1 MIGYKLLIN
10 KMIILYINDEHCSS
24 VEQLKGYFKIGTN
37 YDNPIVMELLDYGR
51 AGDISD
57 WLREKGESE
66 LAKAVDNLNDNL
78 GDSEYFS
85 QLTAIITGE
94 RGVTEKPEFQKCFYV
109 ENFTAEKAD
118 NGIIVCVQLKILSS
132 VNESYEL
139 AVRTNWGTKGNIIN
153 PYKFEEGSTVNL
165 EFKFRKR
172 PNSEINQLTLFADEK
187 EVYSKD
193 GILLGQNIVEFTIG
207 DCCFKMIKIAH
218 GTFNMGAGKETH
230 QVTLTKDYYMGE
242 TQVTQALWKSVTGD
256 EPSFFEGENRPV
268 EQVSWE
274 DCHDFIQKLNKK
286 LSSQLGNM
294 RFRMPTEAEWEFAAR
309 GGNNSKGYQYSGG
322 NNIEKVACHNRS
334 DTHNVA
340 NKQPNELGLY
350 DMSGNVYEWCHDRY
364 DDYLGIA
371 EIDPT
376 GPDSGEWRI
385 CRGGTWKD
393 GTAKCR
399 LWYRNSEA
407 YYRKNYY
414 IGLRLAMSK

>member
-1 MIGYKLLIN
+1 
-10 KMIILYINDEHCSS
+10 MIILYINDEHCSS
-24 VEQLKGYFKIGTN
+24 VEQLKEYFEIGAN

-85 QLTAIITGE
+85 QLTAIFTGE
-94 RGVTEKPEFQKCFYV
+94 KVATEKPEFQKCFQV
-109 ENFTAEKAD
+109 VNVATDKDD
-118 NGIIVCVQLKILSS
+118 NEITVSVQLKILSS

-139 AVRTNWGTKGNIIN
+139 AVRTNWGTKGNIVN
-153 PYKFEEGSTVNL
+153 PYDFDEGSTANL
-165 EFKFRKR
+165 KFKFRKR
-172 PNSEINQLTLFADEK
+172 PNTTINKIALFVDEK

-193 GILLGQNIVEFTIG
+193 GILCSKNIVEFTIG

-218 GTFNMGAGKETH
+218 GTFNMGAGEETH

-242 TQVTQALWKSVTGD
+242 TQVTQALWKAVTGD
-256 EPSFFEGENRPV
+256 KPSSFEGENRPV
-268 EQVSWE
+268 EQISWE
-274 DCHDFIQKLNKK
+274 DCHDFIRKLNKK
-286 LSSQLGNM
+286 LSFKLGNM

-322 NNIEKVACHNRS
+322 NDIENVAWHNS
-334 DTHNVA
+334 SVTHNVA
-340 NKQPNELGLY
+340 TKQPNELGFY
-350 DMSGNVYEWCHDRY
+350 DMSGNVYEWCHDWYR
-364 DDYLGIA
+364 DYPNIA

-376 GPDSGEWRI
+376 GPECGEYRV

-393 GTAKCR
+393 GTTKCR
-399 LWYRNSEA
+399 LWYRN
-407 YYRKNYY
+407 YDNYWKKSY
-414 IGLRLAMSK
+414 FIGLRLAMSK

>member
-1 MIGYKLLIN
+1 
-10 KMIILYINDEHCSS
+10 MIILYINDEHCSS
-24 VEQLKGYFKIGTN
+24 VYQLKEYFKIGAN

-94 RGVTEKPEFQKCFYV
+94 RGATEKPEFQKCFHV
-109 ENFTAEKAD
+109 ESVTAEKDD

-132 VNESYEL
+132 VNEPYEL
-139 AVRTNWGTKGNIIN
+139 AVRTNWGTKGNIVN
-153 PYKFEEGSTVNL
+153 PYNFDEESTVNL

-207 DCCFKMIKIAH
+207 DCCFKMIKIEH
-218 GTFNMGAGKETH
+218 GTFNMGAGKDTH

-242 TQVTQALWKSVTGD
+242 TQVTQALWKAVTGD
-256 EPSFFEGENRPV
+256 KPSFFEGENRPV
-268 EQVSWE
+268 AQGSWE
-274 DCHDFIQKLNKK
+274 DCQYFIRKLNKK
-286 LSSQLGNM
+286 LSFQLGNM

-309 GGNNSKGYQYSGG
+309 GGNNSKGYQYSGSD
-322 NNIEKVACHNRS
+322 NIDKVAWNRRCATN
-334 DTHNVA
+334 DVA
-340 NKQPNELGLY
+340 TKLPNELGLY
-350 DMSGNVYEWCHDRY
+350 DMSGNIYEWCYDWY
-364 DDYLGIA
+364 DDYPGIA

-376 GPDSGEWRI
+376 GSECGIYQRV

-393 GTAKCR
+393 GTTKCR

-407 YYRKNYY
+407 YYRKNYFN
-414 IGLRLAMSK
+414 GLRLAMSE

>member
-1 MIGYKLLIN
+1 
-10 KMIILYINDEHCSS
+10 MIILYINDEHCSC
-24 VEQLKGYFKIGTN
+24 VEQLKEYFKIGAN

-66 LAKAVDNLNDNL
+66 LAKAVDNLNHNL

-94 RGVTEKPEFQKCFYV
+94 RGATEKPVFQKCFHV
-109 ENFTAEKAD
+109 ESVTAEKDD

-153 PYKFEEGSTVNL
+153 PYNFDEGSTVNL

-187 EVYSKD
+187 EVYNKD

-218 GTFNMGAGKETH
+218 GTFNMGAGKVTH

-242 TQVTQALWKSVTGD
+242 TQVTQALWKAITGY

-268 EQVSWE
+268 EKVSWK

-322 NNIEKVACHNRS
+322 NDIQKVACHNR
-334 DTHNVA
+334 TNTNNVA
-340 NKQPNELGLY
+340 TKQHNELGLY
-350 DMSGNVYEWCHDRY
+350 DMSGNVFEWCHDRY
-364 DDYLGIA
+364 GDYSGIA
-371 EIDPT
+371 ETDPT
-376 GPDSGEWRI
+376 GPENGDCRI
-385 CRGGTWKD
+385 CRGGAWNSGSTE
-393 GTAKCR
+393 CR
-399 LWYRNSEA
+399 LWYRLLGA
-407 YYRKNYY
+407 YYTKKYF
-414 IGLRLAMSK
+414 IGLRLAMSE

>member
-1 MIGYKLLIN
+1 
-10 KMIILYINDEHCSS
+10 MIILYINDEHCSS
-24 VEQLKGYFKIGTN
+24 VEQLKEYFKIGAN

-94 RGVTEKPEFQKCFYV
+94 RGATEKPEFQKCFHV
-109 ENFTAEKAD
+109 KSVTAEKND
-118 NGIIVCVQLKILSS
+118 NGIIICVQLKILSS
-132 VNESYEL
+132 VNEPYEL

-153 PYKFEEGSTVNL
+153 PYNFDEGSTVIL

-207 DCCFKMIKIAH
+207 DCCFKMIRIDH
-218 GTFNMGAGKETH
+218 GTFNMGAGKDTH
-230 QVTLTKDYYMGE
+230 QVTLTKDFYMGE
-242 TQVTQALWKSVTGD
+242 TQVTQALWKAVTGD
-256 EPSFFEGENRPV
+256 KPSFFEGENRPV

-274 DCHDFIQKLNKK
+274 DCHDFIRKLNKK
-286 LSSQLGNM
+286 LSFQLGNM

-322 NNIEKVACHNRS
+322 NNIEKVACHNRLA
-334 DTHNVA
+334 THNVA

-350 DMSGNVYEWCHDRY
+350 DMSGNVFEWCHDWYR
-364 DDYLGIA
+364 DYPGIA

-376 GPDSGEWRI
+376 GPECGNYRV

-393 GTAKCR
+393 GTTKCR

-407 YYRKNYY
+407 YYRKSYF
-414 IGLRLAMSK
+414 IGLRLAMSE